1 MKKNWKIPK
10 NIGDLNSYSGV
21 NSILDG
27 IHDLIHP
34 GGLGV
39 VVAGEAELPGEEPAD
54 GHGLEVALALVLQTG
69 HLTPGVGGLQISP
82 GLGINPWLGQSVVGP
97 PGK

>member
-1 MKKNWKIPK
+1 MKKLEKGK
-10 NIGDLNSYSGV
+10 KDLSSYSGV

-27 IHDLIHP
+27 INDLIHP

-39 VVAGEAELPGEEPAD
+39 VVAGGSELPGEEPAD
-54 GHGLEVALALVLQTG
+54 SHGLEVALTLILQTR

-82 GLGINPWLGQSVVGP
+82 GLGINPGLGQSVVCP
-97 PGK
+97 AEK